1 MSRLDDLI
9 SFYRLL
15 EALESKQGGRRN
27 LALCNGRMR
36 WPEKGV
42 YFFFE
47 KGEHRSDS
55 GSGLRI
61 VRVGTHALTATSKTT
76 LWKRLSQHRG
86 NANGQRGNHRGSIF
100 RLLVGN
106 ALQTRDSR
114 TISSWGISES
124 ASTAATKLG
133 IHYTNLIA
141 QETEVEH
148 AVSRAIGEMPFI
160 WLDINDPPS
169 PDSLRGYVER
179 NAIAL
184 LSNSR
189 ETPLDPPSES
199 WLGQYCDRKKV
210 RESGLW
216 NNRHIDDTYDPDFL
230 DKFSSLI

>member
-55 GSGLRI
+55 SSGLRI
-61 VRVGTHALTATSKTT
+61 VRVGMHALTATSKTT

-100 RLLVGN
+100 RLLVGK
-106 ALQTRDSR
+106 ALQTRDSE

-124 ASTAATKLG
+124 ASAAATKLG
-133 IHYTNLIA
+133 VHHEHLKA
-141 QETEVEH
+141 QEMEAER

-160 WLDINDPPS
+160 WLGINDSPG

-184 LSNSR
+184 LSNAGR
-189 ETPLDPPSES
+189 TPLDPPSKS

>member
-1 MSRLDDLI
+1 MSRIDDLI

-15 EALESKQGGRRN
+15 ETLESKQGGKHN
-27 LALCNGRMR
+27 LALCSGRMQ
-36 WPEKGV
+36 WPDKGV

-55 GSGLRI
+55 GSGLRV
-61 VRVGTHALTATSKTT
+61 VRIGTHALTATSKTS

-106 ALQTRDSR
+106 ALQTQDVR
-114 TISSWGISES
+114 TISSWGVSES
-124 ASTAATKLG
+124 ASAAATKLG
-133 IHYTNLIA
+133 VHQEHLKA
-141 QETEVEH
+141 QEMEAER
-148 AVSRAIGEMPFI
+148 AVSRIIGEMPFI
-160 WLDINDPPS
+160 WLGINDAPG

-184 LSNSR
+184 LSNAGKI
-189 ETPLDPPSES
+189 PLDPPSRS
-199 WLGQYCDRKKV
+199 WLGQYCDREKV

-216 NNRHIDDTYDPDFL
+216 NNRHTDDTCDPDFL
-230 DKFSSLI
+230 DKLSLLI